1 MLAEVLEDGSSSEEW
16 GHGNKDWIVPFLYSE
31 FLMHYIF
38 KIAEMVL
45 VAYLIKKILF
55 SLLPLDQNPQ
65 VMGPPVKFPSD
76 LQGFIHQGWNVN
88 HS

>member
-1 MLAEVLEDGSSSEEW
+1 MCAEVLEDGSGSEGW
-16 GHGNKDWIVPFLYSE
+16 GHKSKDWIDPILYSE

-45 VAYLIKKILF
+45 VAYLMKKIIF

-65 VMGPPVKFPSD
+65 VMGPLVKLP
-76 LQGFIHQGWNVN
+76 
-88 HS
+88 